1 MERFWRFALIEQY
14 QNKEIYGI
22 YRQIFMEESISY
34 QTELFAEMVRQKIF
48 REVNPKVL
56 AMNFYAPIFFLL
68 SKYNNR
74 PKEREEAL
82 LILKRQV
89 SEFYRIYRKNGKT
102 GK

>member
-68 SKYNNR
+68 SKYSGR
-74 PKEREEAL
+74 PEEAEEAL
-82 LILKRQV
+82 AVLDEQV
-89 SEFYRIYRKNGKT
+89 AEFYRNYHISMG
-102 GK
+102 